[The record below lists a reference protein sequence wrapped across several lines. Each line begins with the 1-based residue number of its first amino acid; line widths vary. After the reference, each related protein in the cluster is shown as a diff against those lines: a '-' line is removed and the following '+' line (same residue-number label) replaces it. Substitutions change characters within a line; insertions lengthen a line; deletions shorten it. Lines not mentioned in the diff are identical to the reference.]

1 MAGVPGEG
9 ESFGKEAADLRKVG
23 RQPWTTGGTFY
34 LKKHCYFVILPDKS
48 CCKILNKY
56 LLLKLRDRKG
66 VISVEVEGDNGI
78 DSLEH
83 LSQHPYGQDGLTI
96 GSINAYGGNQTCT
109 CKAVAELC
117 REVG

>member
-1 MAGVPGEG
+1 MDDRWHALP
-9 ESFGKEAADLRKVG
+9 
-23 RQPWTTGGTFY
+23 
-34 LKKHCYFVILPDKS
+34 KKHCYFVILPDKS

-83 LSQHPYGQDGLTI
+83 LSQHPYGQESGW
-96 GSINAYGGNQTCT
+96 INYWVN
-109 CKAVAELC
+109 
-117 REVG
+117 